1 MFDELTQDLLDL
13 TSSEKGYRGAMYAQI
28 QDGGGGGGSF
38 TLCCTIVLCC
48 GHLCW

>member
-13 TSSEKGYRGAMYAQI
+13 TSSEKGYRGAMYAQL
-28 QDGGGGGGSF
+28 QEGGGGGSF
-38 TLCCTIVLCC
+38 TLCCTVVLCC

>member
-13 TSSEKGYRGAMYAQI
+13 TSSEKGYRGAMYAQL
-28 QDGGGGGGSF
+28 QDGGGGGSF
-38 TLCCTIVLCC
+38 TLCCTVVLCC